1 MNHVARLSLDRDYFD
16 NIRKVPARSGWYPS
30 HESILTCLREQIR
43 AQRHLLSMLE
53 VRALTKRYTTTTA
66 VDDVSFTVK
75 PYEVLGYL
83 GPNGSGKST
92 TVNIIT
98 GLLEPT
104 GGEVLFEG
112 RSIQSQLI
120 EYKRRLGYVPESPH
134 LYPHLTGTEYLQLTG
149 RLRGLPKRQ
158 LDSKI
163 DELLQLFGLGAS
175 RHSRIASYS
184 KGMRQKVLISAA
196 LLHNPDILVFDEPL
210 SGLDVTSALVFR
222 NLVKMLAR
230 DGKII
235 LYSSH
240 VLEVVEKVC
249 TQVMILRK
257 GRMVANDSV
266 ENLRTL
272 MKLPSLEDIF
282 SELVLEQD
290 IETTAN
296 AIVDVMK
303 A

>member
-1 MNHVARLSLDRDYFD
+1 
-16 NIRKVPARSGWYPS
+16 
-30 HESILTCLREQIR
+30 
-43 AQRHLLSMLE
+43 MLE
-53 VRALTKRYTTTTA
+53 VRGLTKRYTTVTA

-104 GGEVLFEG
+104 RGEVLFEG

-120 EYKRRLGYVPESPH
+120 DYKRRLGYVPESPH
-134 LYPHLTGTEYLQLTG
+134 LYPHLTGREYLQLVG
-149 RLRGLPKRQ
+149 RLRGMTKKSLE
-158 LDSKI
+158 SKI
-163 DELLQLFGLGAS
+163 DHLLELFSLGAS
-175 RHSRIASYS
+175 RHSPIASYS
-184 KGMRQKVLISAA
+184 KGMRQKVLISSA

-210 SGLDVTSALVFR
+210 SGLDVSSALVFR
-222 NLVKMLAR
+222 NLVKTLAR
-230 DGKII
+230 EGKII

-249 TQVMILRK
+249 THVMILRK
-257 GRMVANDSV
+257 GRVAANDTV
-266 ENLRTL
+266 DGLRTL
-272 MKLPSLEDIF
+272 MSLPSLEDIF

-296 AIVDVMK
+296 SIVEVMK
-303 A
+303 QA

>member
-1 MNHVARLSLDRDYFD
+1 
-16 NIRKVPARSGWYPS
+16 
-30 HESILTCLREQIR
+30 
-43 AQRHLLSMLE
+43 MLE
-53 VRALTKRYTTTTA
+53 VRNLTKRYTTTTA
-66 VDDVSFTVK
+66 VDDVSFIVK
-75 PYEVLGYL
+75 PFEVLGYL

-92 TVNIIT
+92 TVNIVT

-104 GGEVLFEG
+104 GGEVLFDG
-112 RSIQSQLI
+112 RSIQDNLI

-134 LYPHLTGTEYLQLTG
+134 LYPHLSGTEYLQLTG
-149 RLRGLPKRQ
+149 RLRGLEKRQ
-158 LDSKI
+158 LDAKI
-163 DELLQLFGLGAS
+163 EEVLTLFGLGAA
-175 RHSRIASYS
+175 RHARIASYS

-222 NLVKMLAR
+222 NLVKRLAEG
-230 DGKII
+230 GKIV

-240 VLEVVEKVC
+240 VLEVVEKIC
-249 TQVMILRK
+249 THVMILRT
-257 GRMVANDSV
+257 GRVVANDTV
-266 ENLRTL
+266 ENLRNL

>member
-1 MNHVARLSLDRDYFD
+1 MWQ
-16 NIRKVPARSGWYPS
+16 RSISTGTN
-30 HESILTCLREQIR
+30 LTLGIYSPCLRCAPSPSATRPPPPI
-43 AQRHLLSMLE
+43 
-53 VRALTKRYTTTTA
+53 
-66 VDDVSFTVK
+66 DDVSFTVK

-120 EYKRRLGYVPESPH
+120 EYKRRLGYVPEQPH
-134 LYPHLTGTEYLQLTG
+134 LYPHLTGTRISATHG
-149 RLRGLPKRQ
+149 AVCAGCRSGSSTR
-158 LDSKI
+158 KI
-163 DELLQLFGLGAS
+163 EEMLQLFGLGAA

-210 SGLDVTSALVFR
+210 SGLDVTSGLVFR
-222 NLVKMLAR
+222 NLVKALAR
-230 DGKII
+230 EGRII

-257 GRMVANDSV
+257 GRVVANDSV
-266 ENLRTL
+266 DNLRNL
-272 MKLPSLEDIF
+272 MKLKSLEDIF

>member
-1 MNHVARLSLDRDYFD
+1 
-16 NIRKVPARSGWYPS
+16 
-30 HESILTCLREQIR
+30 
-43 AQRHLLSMLE
+43 MLE
-53 VRALTKRYTTTTA
+53 VRNLTKRYPTTTA

-75 PYEVLGYL
+75 PFEVLGYL

-92 TVNIIT
+92 TVNIVT

-104 GGEVLFEG
+104 GGEVLFDG
-112 RSIQSQLI
+112 RSIQENLI

-134 LYPHLTGTEYLQLTG
+134 LYPHLSGTEYLQLAG
-149 RLRGLPKRQ
+149 RLRGLEKRQ
-158 LDSKI
+158 LDAKI
-163 DELLQLFGLGAS
+163 DELLQLFGLGAA
-175 RHSRIASYS
+175 RHARISSYS
-184 KGMRQKVLISAA
+184 KGMRQKVLISSA

-222 NLVKMLAR
+222 NLIKRLAQE
-230 DGKII
+230 GKIM

-249 TQVMILRK
+249 THVMILRK
-257 GRMVANDSV
+257 GRVVANDSV
-266 ENLRTL
+266 EGLRNL

>member
-1 MNHVARLSLDRDYFD
+1 
-16 NIRKVPARSGWYPS
+16 
-30 HESILTCLREQIR
+30 
-43 AQRHLLSMLE
+43 MLE
-53 VRALTKRYTTTTA
+53 VRGLTKRYTTVTA
-66 VDDVSFTVK
+66 IDDVSFAVK

-104 GGEVLFEG
+104 RGEVLFEG
-112 RSIQSQLI
+112 RSIQAQLI
-120 EYKRRLGYVPESPH
+120 DYKRRLGYVPESPH
-134 LYPHLTGTEYLQLTG
+134 LYPYLTGREYLQLVG
-149 RLRGLPKRQ
+149 RLRGMARRT

-163 DELLQLFGLGAS
+163 DDLLQLFSLGSS
-175 RHSRIASYS
+175 RHSPIASYS
-184 KGMRQKVLISAA
+184 KGMRQKILISAA

-210 SGLDVTSALVFR
+210 SGLDVASALVFR
-222 NLVKMLAR
+222 NLVKTLAR
-230 DGKII
+230 EGKII

-249 TQVMILRK
+249 THVMILRK
-257 GRMVANDSV
+257 GRVAANDSV
-266 ENLRTL
+266 EGLRNL
-272 MKLPSLEDIF
+272 MQMPSLEDIF
-282 SELVLEQD
+282 SELVLDQD

-303 A
+303 HP

>member
-1 MNHVARLSLDRDYFD
+1 
-16 NIRKVPARSGWYPS
+16 
-30 HESILTCLREQIR
+30 
-43 AQRHLLSMLE
+43 MLE
-53 VRALTKRYTTTTA
+53 ARGLTKRYTTVTA
-66 VDDVSFTVK
+66 IDDVSFTVK

-104 GGEVLFEG
+104 RGEVLFNG

-120 EYKRRLGYVPESPH
+120 EYKRRLGYVPEQPH
-134 LYPHLTGTEYLQLTG
+134 LYPHLTGREYLQLTG
-149 RLRGLPKRQ
+149 RLRGLTGAA
-158 LDSKI
+158 LDKKI
-163 DELLQLFGLGAS
+163 DDMLQLFSLGAS
-175 RHSRIASYS
+175 RHSPIASYS
-184 KGMRQKVLISAA
+184 KGMRQKVLISSA

-222 NLVKMLAR
+222 NLVKSLAR

-240 VLEVVEKVC
+240 VLEVVEKIC

-257 GRMVANDSV
+257 GQVVANDSV
-266 ENLRTL
+266 ANLRSL
-272 MKLPSLEDIF
+272 MKLGSLEDIF

-290 IETTAN
+290 IETTAE

>member
-1 MNHVARLSLDRDYFD
+1 
-16 NIRKVPARSGWYPS
+16 
-30 HESILTCLREQIR
+30 
-43 AQRHLLSMLE
+43 MLE
-53 VRALTKRYTTTTA
+53 VRSLTKRYTTTTA
-66 VDDVSFTVK
+66 IDDVSFTVK

-120 EYKRRLGYVPESPH
+120 EYKRRLGYVPEQPH

-158 LDSKI
+158 LDAKI
-163 DELLQLFGLGAS
+163 EEMLQLFGLGAA

-210 SGLDVTSALVFR
+210 SGLDVTSGLVFR
-222 NLVKMLAR
+222 NLVKALAR
-230 DGKII
+230 EGRII

-249 TQVMILRK
+249 TEVMILRK
-257 GRMVANDSV
+257 GKVVANDSV
-266 ENLRTL
+266 DNLRNL
-272 MKLPSLEDIF
+272 MKLKSLEDIF

-290 IETTAN
+290 IESTAN

>member
-1 MNHVARLSLDRDYFD
+1 
-16 NIRKVPARSGWYPS
+16 
-30 HESILTCLREQIR
+30 
-43 AQRHLLSMLE
+43 MLE

-158 LDSKI
+158 LDAKI
-163 DELLQLFGLGAS
+163 EEMLQLFGLGAA
-175 RHSRIASYS
+175 RHSVVASYS

-210 SGLDVTSALVFR
+210 SGLDVTSGLVFR

-230 DGKII
+230 EGKII

-249 TQVMILRK
+249 TTVMILRK
-257 GRMVANDSV
+257 GRVVANDSV
-266 ENLRTL
+266 ENLRNL
-272 MKLPSLEDIF
+272 MKLKSLEDIF

-303 A
+303 G